1 MTCGFVI
8 FHLGQ
13 LEVFPQLYFE
23 WLGSVMDFS
32 NWRAVWSPLP
42 ACSERLGE
50 IWEASYDPS
59 SGWWSMMVRVVHFLF
74 RFMGS
79 SRLYSA
85 MALPGRCLTPVAE
98 SVGEVRRYGWVFG
111 GVGGVINTAG
121 AHLLEGR
128 KLDVNIG
135 WFGEIWCWVVLGNV
149 WAKTLF
155 NMEPPSKIRIL
166 EIAGDSDS
174 FWISTNR
181 LQVFSIPQSLG
192 IRGKMPL
199 AATTSIKWSDDK
211 CTIPKQTVLL
221 KKDSE
226 HKSFFFIGNLNWR
239 LLLQFHYLAPWV
251 PLRMVR
257 IGLGKSTF
265 PVSGRMSSWQQAD
278 LGRVNIQHFN
288 FLGLLK
294 LDFFYFFQKK
304 SCNQTCTMYHFRDD
318 EDMKNQPKTCWNLEI
333 QLLPIG

>member
-13 LEVFPQLYFE
+13 VEVFPQLYFE
-23 WLGSVMDFS
+23 WLASVMNFS

-98 SVGEVRRYGWVFG
+98 SERYSGTG
-111 GVGGVINTAG
+111 GFLGGLVASSHSGCPSLGGT
-121 AHLLEGR
+121 

-211 CTIPKQTVLL
+211 CTIPKQTVLF
-221 KKDSE
+221 KKRQWTQI
-226 HKSFFFIGNLNWR
+226 FL
-239 LLLQFHYLAPWV
+239 FH
-251 PLRMVR
+251 
-257 IGLGKSTF
+257 
-265 PVSGRMSSWQQAD
+265 WQ
-278 LGRVNIQHFN
+278 
-288 FLGLLK
+288 
-294 LDFFYFFQKK
+294 
-304 SCNQTCTMYHFRDD
+304 
-318 EDMKNQPKTCWNLEI
+318 P
-333 QLLPIG
+333 

>member
-1 MTCGFVI
+1 MGPVPYFWWVDTIPPKNGRGIINWGSRRYSTFSSNHHFLVSIRQISRVSSFLGSISWVLDKISVGWIRKFFLDVIYELFKYDMWICYIPLGPSWGISPAVFRMTCFRDELFELKSCMIPFACMFRTVGGNLRGI
-8 FHLGQ
+8 LG
-13 LEVFPQLYFE
+13 
-23 WLGSVMDFS
+23 
-32 NWRAVWSPLP
+32 
-42 ACSERLGE
+42 
-50 IWEASYDPS
+50 PS

-98 SVGEVRRYGWVFG
+98 SERYSGTG
-111 GVGGVINTAG
+111 GFLGGLVASSHSGCPSLGGT
-121 AHLLEGR
+121 

-221 KKDSE
+221 KKRQWTQI
-226 HKSFFFIGNLNWR
+226 FL
-239 LLLQFHYLAPWV
+239 FH
-251 PLRMVR
+251 
-257 IGLGKSTF
+257 
-265 PVSGRMSSWQQAD
+265 WQ
-278 LGRVNIQHFN
+278 
-288 FLGLLK
+288 
-294 LDFFYFFQKK
+294 
-304 SCNQTCTMYHFRDD
+304 
-318 EDMKNQPKTCWNLEI
+318 P
-333 QLLPIG
+333 

>member
-1 MTCGFVI
+1 MVTRINRGSRRIHFFFKSSFFGIHSLNFEGVVI
-8 FHLGQ
+8 FGIHKISVGWIRKLFLDVIYKLFKYDMWICYIPLGPSRGISPA
-13 LEVFPQLYFE
+13 VFRMTWFRDELFE
-23 WLGSVMDFS
+23 LF
-32 NWRAVWSPLP
+32 RAVWSPLP

-50 IWEASYDPS
+50 IWEASSDPS

-98 SVGEVRRYGWVFG
+98 SERYSGTG
-111 GVGGVINTAG
+111 GFLGGLVASSHSGCPSLGGT
-121 AHLLEGR
+121 

-135 WFGEIWCWVVLGNV
+135 WFGEIWCWVVLVIYGPQ
-149 WAKTLF
+149 LL

-221 KKDSE
+221 KKRQWTQI
-226 HKSFFFIGNLNWR
+226 FL
-239 LLLQFHYLAPWV
+239 FH
-251 PLRMVR
+251 
-257 IGLGKSTF
+257 
-265 PVSGRMSSWQQAD
+265 WQ
-278 LGRVNIQHFN
+278 
-288 FLGLLK
+288 
-294 LDFFYFFQKK
+294 
-304 SCNQTCTMYHFRDD
+304 
-318 EDMKNQPKTCWNLEI
+318 P
-333 QLLPIG
+333 